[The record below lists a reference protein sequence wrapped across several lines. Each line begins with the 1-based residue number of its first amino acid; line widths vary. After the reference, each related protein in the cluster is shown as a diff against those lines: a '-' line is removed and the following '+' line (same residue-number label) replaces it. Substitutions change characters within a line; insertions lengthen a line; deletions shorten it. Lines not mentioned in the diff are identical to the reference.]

1 MASDDQS
8 AAFEL
13 LADPATHGGAKV
25 TRIDTHAACVFLAGA
40 YAFKVKLAVKFP
52 FLDFSTL
59 DKRKAV
65 LEAEITANK
74 PFAPRLYL
82 GLVPITR
89 DNGKLT
95 LGGKGTPVEWAL
107 KMRRFD
113 ETQTFDHL
121 APTGRIDRALSEEL
135 AVAVADAHARAP
147 IADVEPWLNVLS
159 DTMRQDAEDFAAH
172 PDLFARADADKLTAA
187 TRAALQRLRPL
198 LLARGAAGL
207 VRRGHGDL
215 HLGNIA
221 LIDDKPV
228 PFDALEFDPVMASGD
243 VFYDLAFL
251 LMDLVDRKLDAAA
264 NTVLN
269 VYLAKHARDDDA
281 EALAALPLFMSL
293 RAAIRAKVTAAK
305 LPHAKPAK
313 RDAIAADARTYFALA
328 CGLIAPP
335 PPVLIAVG
343 GLSGTGKSVLAR
355 MLAPFVLPQPGAL
368 VLRSDVERKRLFG
381 VAETERLPE
390 TAYAPDAT
398 ERTYAVLAERAR
410 RALAAGHSVVVDA
423 VFARAEERA
432 AIADMAR
439 TNQFAFHGLFLTADL
454 ETRIAR
460 VGGRIADP
468 SDAGAAVV
476 RAQENYDLGDLTWSK
491 VDASGTPEQ
500 TLAKAR
506 AALA

>member
-1 MASDDQS
+1 
-8 AAFEL
+8 
-13 LADPATHGGAKV
+13 
-25 TRIDTHAACVFLAGA
+25 
-40 YAFKVKLAVKFP
+40 
-52 FLDFSTL
+52 
-59 DKRKAV
+59 
-65 LEAEITANK
+65 
-74 PFAPRLYL
+74 
-82 GLVPITR
+82 
-89 DNGKLT
+89 
-95 LGGKGTPVEWAL
+95 
-107 KMRRFD
+107 
-113 ETQTFDHL
+113 TQTFDHL

-269 VYLAKHARDDDA
+269 VYVAKHAREDDV

-305 LPHAKPAK
+305 LPHAK
-313 RDAIAADARTYFALA
+313 
-328 CGLIAPP
+328 
-335 PPVLIAVG
+335 
-343 GLSGTGKSVLAR
+343 
-355 MLAPFVLPQPGAL
+355 
-368 VLRSDVERKRLFG
+368 
-381 VAETERLPE
+381 
-390 TAYAPDAT
+390 
-398 ERTYAVLAERAR
+398 
-410 RALAAGHSVVVDA
+410 
-423 VFARAEERA
+423 
-432 AIADMAR
+432 
-439 TNQFAFHGLFLTADL
+439 
-454 ETRIAR
+454 
-460 VGGRIADP
+460 
-468 SDAGAAVV
+468 
-476 RAQENYDLGDLTWSK
+476 
-491 VDASGTPEQ
+491 
-500 TLAKAR
+500 
-506 AALA
+506 